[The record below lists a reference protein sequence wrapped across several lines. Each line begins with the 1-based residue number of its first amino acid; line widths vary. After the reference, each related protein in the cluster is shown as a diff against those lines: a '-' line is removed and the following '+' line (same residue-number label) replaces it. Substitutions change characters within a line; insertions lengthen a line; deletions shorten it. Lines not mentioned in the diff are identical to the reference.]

1 MDENFIYITA
11 EESGE
16 RIDALLA
23 RTLPSLS
30 RSQVQKLLEQGM
42 VTLNGRALKKNHRCS
57 IGESYEVLLPE
68 PEDLPLIPQ
77 NLSLIHI

>member
-1 MDENFIYITA
+1 MDENFICITA

-42 VTLNGRALKKNHRCS
+42 VTMNGRALKKNFRCS
-57 IGESYEVLLPE
+57 AGECYCRSRMTCP
-68 PEDLPLIPQ
+68 
-77 NLSLIHI
+77 